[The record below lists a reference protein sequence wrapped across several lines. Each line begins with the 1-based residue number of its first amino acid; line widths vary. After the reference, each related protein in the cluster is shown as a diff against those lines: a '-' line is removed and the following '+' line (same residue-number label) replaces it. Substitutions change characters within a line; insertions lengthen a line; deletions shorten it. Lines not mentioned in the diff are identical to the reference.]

1 MSQAKP
7 LRRRPNATDQ
17 QSLFDEPVQAAGSSA
32 LLAITTPAA
41 AQSKAQR
48 AFKRLIAQ
56 IQQQRLLL
64 VQWQDFG
71 LRYRQRLAQEMAPV
85 QAQLRS
91 ARRALMVLLDQL
103 MAADS
108 SPKLAKTQRR
118 KLAAWVPHLASLLL
132 EEGPDAEAEALFDR
146 YSDVRHA
153 ELLQADLAGAEAV
166 LSRVLGEDA
175 FKDHQA
181 GTMDDLL
188 RHAAQHI
195 AAQAQTEQQASEAR
209 AQSSA
214 KGRRA
219 EAERLRQEAATQQAG
234 QSVREVFRKLASA
247 LHPDRE
253 TDPVLLDRLRG
264 MQRRLGPEVRKRQA
278 ALVRRDGYADLER
291 ITCPSLVVACR
302 QDRLRTFAET
312 ERMARALPQ
321 SNFGILEDCG
331 HMAPLEKPHE
341 LSALLAAW
349 IERASL

>member
-1 MSQAKP
+1 MSQANSP
-7 LRRRPNATDQ
+7 RRRPNVTGQ

-32 LLAITTPAA
+32 LLAISTPAA

-71 LRYRQRLAQEMAPV
+71 LRYR
-85 QAQLRS
+85 
-91 ARRALMVLLDQL
+91 QL

-153 ELLQADLAGAEAV
+153 DLLQADLAGAEAV

-234 QSVREVFRKLASA
+234 Q
-247 LHPDRE
+247 
-253 TDPVLLDRLRG
+253 
-264 MQRRLGPEVRKRQA
+264 
-278 ALVRRDGYADLER
+278 
-291 ITCPSLVVACR
+291 
-302 QDRLRTFAET
+302 
-312 ERMARALPQ
+312 
-321 SNFGILEDCG
+321 
-331 HMAPLEKPHE
+331 
-341 LSALLAAW
+341 
-349 IERASL
+349 